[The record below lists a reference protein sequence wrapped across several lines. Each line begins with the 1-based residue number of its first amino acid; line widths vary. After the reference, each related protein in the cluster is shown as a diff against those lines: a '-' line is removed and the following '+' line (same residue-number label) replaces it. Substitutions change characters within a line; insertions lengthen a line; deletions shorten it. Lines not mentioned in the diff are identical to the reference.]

1 MSEEIETKTIKLG
14 DFTRQEFNYLS
25 ELITEKLQEEGI
37 NTTSFAFDIEVD
49 YIEEEQADMETPVVA
64 QPRSFLE
71 VLGYHRNP
79 DGTLAGDGPPAQKEE
94 NEDEHSKSD

>member
-37 NTTSFAFDIEVD
+37 HTESFAFDIEVD
-49 YIEEEQADMETPVVA
+49 YIEEE
-64 QPRSFLE
+64 
-71 VLGYHRNP
+71 
-79 DGTLAGDGPPAQKEE
+79 
-94 NEDEHSKSD
+94 DE